1 MKNLFWFLKKG
12 LLAGIIL
19 AVLYAAALYLVRRPC
34 DNLFPPLDR
43 SYDFTLEL
51 GGRTLQGNTGSKL
64 DYLLLYLTKL
74 APDGLNFSVDFYGGT
89 YQGNSGGLIDNFILM
104 DGAFEKSVLYFMRD
118 VMQVLAPGNGVFM
131 DIGANTGQHS
141 LYMAQYSREVHAFEP
156 YEPVLKRF
164 RHMIEINGL
173 ENIVVHAVGLGEADE
188 KLPFFEPPAEN
199 PGTGSFVDGF
209 KNYNT
214 FTSAEFRIVRGDD
227 WLAGIGQ
234 PVVHLIKLDVEGY
247 EQPVLKGLRETLVRH
262 RPVIVVEISFGNT
275 LSFQSKE
282 ELLSVLPPDYAYL
295 EMPMALSGWCR
306 GLYELVDY
314 EEEFGESGMQV
325 HLVLFPGELRDR
337 IPTSSCS
344 DGT

>member
-12 LLAGIIL
+12 LLAAIIL

-262 RPVIVVEISFGNT
+262 RPVIVVGDQLWEHS
-275 LSFQSKE
+275 Q
-282 ELLSVLPPDYAYL
+282 LPEQRRTALGPASGL
-295 EMPMALSGWCR
+295 CLSGDADGPVGLVPWPLRTGRLR
-306 GLYELVDY
+306 GGVWRVGNAGPPGSFSRGTE
-314 EEEFGESGMQV
+314 GPNP
-325 HLVLFPGELRDR
+325 HLQLL
-337 IPTSSCS
+337 
-344 DGT
+344 